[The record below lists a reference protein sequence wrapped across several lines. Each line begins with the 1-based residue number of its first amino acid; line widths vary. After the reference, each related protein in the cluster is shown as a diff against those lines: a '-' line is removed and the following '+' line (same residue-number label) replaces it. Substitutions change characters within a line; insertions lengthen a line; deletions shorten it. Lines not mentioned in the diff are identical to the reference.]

1 MSEQDSGSWNSDEV
15 YDLAWLDDVSAV
27 ETSPEPKPLRKEITV
42 TSLERITP
50 LDAAR
55 DYTRR
60 RWSVVPVP
68 RGKKAPELRGWQNLR
83 LTEEELPSRISAD
96 TNLGLLLGEP
106 SGGLIDVDLDASEAI
121 AVADFF
127 LPKTPR
133 VHGRLSKPRSHRW
146 YHVSPSP
153 EYVKL
158 VDPMRQKSDP
168 RNSTIV
174 ELRQDG
180 HQTVVPPSL
189 HESGEVCGW
198 DAEGEPAE
206 VDANDIFQRVHT
218 LAAAALLARY
228 WPARGRRHDAALAL
242 SGMLLR
248 AGWEV
253 GRASHFVGA
262 VAAAAGDEEQRM
274 RLRDVLSTAERQ
286 NSGRTTTGAP
296 ILSEIVGDAVVQ
308 RVREWLG
315 ITPRVEISGSR
326 SVEAREWP
334 QALALEAFYG
344 LAGEFVHA
352 VDPYTEADPAA
363 ILLQFLTAF
372 GSVVGSGPR
381 FMVGA
386 TAHCL
391 NEFVLI
397 VGRTAKSRKGTSL
410 GEVLAGVG
418 AADGGWAVSRVLPG
432 LSSGEGVI
440 SHVRDERWGRNK
452 KGEQELVDEGVADK
466 RLLIVEA
473 EFASALRVMQ
483 RDGNTLS
490 PVLRC
495 AWDGLPLGTLTK
507 NLPMKAAQSHISIIG
522 HTTCEDLGRYLSA
535 TDQAN
540 GFANRFLVGCARRS
554 KQLPDGGTLPEVERG
569 ELIKKI
575 SAAVNF
581 ARSVGQM
588 RRSPEAHEIWR
599 AVYPEL
605 SRDDEPGLFGALVAR
620 AEAHVLRLAMM
631 YALLGESAEILPV
644 HLQAA
649 LAVWEFSENSV
660 RYLFGDALGD
670 PIADAVLQ
678 ALRQNPS
685 GLTRTEI
692 SNLLGRHRKAEEISR
707 ALDLLYRL
715 KRAEWKN
722 EQTDGRSV
730 ERWFACAGSAK

>member
-1 MSEQDSGSWNSDEV
+1 MSQQDSGSWNSDEV
-15 YDLAWLDDVSAV
+15 FDLAWLDDVSAA
-27 ETSPEPKPLRKEITV
+27 ETSLEPKPLGQEIRV
-42 TSLERITP
+42 AAPVDSLE
-50 LDAAR
+50 AAR

-60 RWSVVPVP
+60 GWCVVPVP
-68 RGKKAPELRGWQNLR
+68 RGKKAPELKNWQNLR
-83 LTEEELPSRISAD
+83 LTEEDLPSRISEH

-106 SGGLIDVDLDASEAI
+106 SGGLTDVDLDAPEAI

-127 LPKTPR
+127 LPRTYR
-133 VHGRLSKPRSHRW
+133 VHGRRSKPRSHRW
-146 YHVSPSP
+146 YRVSPSP

-168 RNSTIV
+168 KNSTIV

-180 HQTVVPPSL
+180 HQTIVPPSL
-189 HESGEVCGW
+189 HESGEVWGW
-198 DAEGEPAE
+198 DADGEPA
-206 VDANDIFQRVHT
+206 DADATDLFQRVHS
-218 LAAAALLARY
+218 LAAAALLARH
-228 WPARGRRHDAALAL
+228 WPSKGRRHDAALAL

-248 AGWEV
+248 AGWDGEK
-253 GRASHFVGA
+253 ASHFVGA

-274 RLRDVLSTAERQ
+274 RMRDVLSTAERQ
-286 NSGRTTTGAP
+286 NAGRTTTGAP
-296 ILSEIVGDAVVQ
+296 VLSEIVGDAVVQ

-315 ITPRVEISGSR
+315 ITSHVEIAGSR

-352 VDPYTEADPAA
+352 VDPYTEADLAA

-440 SHVRDERWGRNK
+440 SHVRDERWGRNR

-522 HTTCEDLGRYLSA
+522 HTTCEDLARYLSA

-575 SAAVNF
+575 GAAVNF
-581 ARSVGQM
+581 ARSVGEM

-605 SRDDEPGLFGALVAR
+605 SRDDEPGLFGALIAR